1 MTDAAAI
8 GHIVGDCHRFPVRV
22 YWEDTDAGGIVY
34 YANYLRFTERARSD
48 LLRLAGIDQRAMLT
62 DGTGAM
68 FAVRDVQV
76 SYLAPARLDDDLAV
90 ETRLGDMR
98 GATLILL
105 QDVRRGETVLVRS
118 SVRAAFIGLDGRPRR
133 IPGTVRDRLAGLATI
148 AEGVKE

>member
-1 MTDAAAI
+1 MTEGAALGRI
-8 GHIVGDCHRFPVRV
+8 GDGCHLFPVRV

-48 LLRLAGIDQRAMLT
+48 LLRLAGIDQRGMLA
-62 DGTGAM
+62 DGAGAM

-76 SYLAPARLDDDLAV
+76 SYQAPARLDDDLVV
-90 ETRLGDMR
+90 ETRLGDMK
-98 GATLILL
+98 GATLVLL
-105 QDVRRGETVLVRS
+105 QDIRRGDTVLVRS

-133 IPGTVRDRLAGLATI
+133 IPASVRDRLSGFAAI